1 MAIVELPTQRLLP
14 HQPFQ
19 TKTPMLTR
27 LLYVSKPVGP
37 ITTHVTASLLEN
49 SRLSNNKSEITG
61 VLCQGSGIYMQVLEG
76 ERTAVNALYSRII
89 ADTRHHQVELLSF
102 EEVDQRRYGQWSMA
116 LVQLS
121 VDDPMVQMAHPEFDP
136 YSASSKDAMRMIDEL
151 INSGTSIQTMS
162 P

>member
-1 MAIVELPTQRLLP
+1 
-14 HQPFQ
+14 
-19 TKTPMLTR
+19 MLTR

-49 SRLSNNKSEITG
+49 SRVSNKKSEITG

-102 EEVDQRRYGQWSMA
+102 EDVDQRRYGQWSMA

>member
-1 MAIVELPTQRLLP
+1 
-14 HQPFQ
+14 
-19 TKTPMLTR
+19 MLTR

-49 SRLSNNKSEITG
+49 SRLSNKKSEITG

>member
-1 MAIVELPTQRLLP
+1 
-14 HQPFQ
+14 
-19 TKTPMLTR
+19 MLTR

-49 SRLSNNKSEITG
+49 SRVSNKKSEITG
-61 VLCQGSGIYMQVLEG
+61 VLCQGTGIYMQVLEG
-76 ERTAVNALYSRII
+76 ERSAINALYSRII

-121 VDDPMVQMAHPEFDP
+121 VNDPMVQMAHPEFDP
-136 YSASSKDAMRMIDEL
+136 YSASRKDAMRMIDEL

>member
-1 MAIVELPTQRLLP
+1 
-14 HQPFQ
+14 
-19 TKTPMLTR
+19 MLTR

-37 ITTHVTASLLEN
+37 ITTYVTASLLES
-49 SRLSNNKSEITG
+49 SRVGNKKSEIAG

-151 INSGTSIQTMS
+151 MNSGTSIQTMS

>member
-1 MAIVELPTQRLLP
+1 
-14 HQPFQ
+14 
-19 TKTPMLTR
+19 MLTR

-37 ITTHVTASLLEN
+37 ITTFVTSSILEVC
-49 SRLSNNKSEITG
+49 SVNNKKAEITG
-61 VLCQGSGIYMQVLEG
+61 VLCQGSGIYLQVIEG
-76 ERTAVNALYSRII
+76 KRSAINALYSRII
-89 ADTRHHQVELLSF
+89 SDKRHNQIELLSF
-102 EEVDQRRYGQWSMA
+102 EEVGQRRYGQWSMA

-151 INSGTSIQTMS
+151 IKSSRPIETMS

>member
-1 MAIVELPTQRLLP
+1 
-14 HQPFQ
+14 
-19 TKTPMLTR
+19 MLTR

-49 SRLSNNKSEITG
+49 SRVSNKKLEITG
-61 VLCQGSGIYMQVLEG
+61 VLCQGTGIYMQVLEG
-76 ERTAVNALYSRII
+76 ERSAINALYSRII
-89 ADTRHHQVELLSF
+89 ADTRHQQVELLSF

>member
-1 MAIVELPTQRLLP
+1 
-14 HQPFQ
+14 
-19 TKTPMLTR
+19 MLTR

-49 SRLSNNKSEITG
+49 SRVSNKKSEITG